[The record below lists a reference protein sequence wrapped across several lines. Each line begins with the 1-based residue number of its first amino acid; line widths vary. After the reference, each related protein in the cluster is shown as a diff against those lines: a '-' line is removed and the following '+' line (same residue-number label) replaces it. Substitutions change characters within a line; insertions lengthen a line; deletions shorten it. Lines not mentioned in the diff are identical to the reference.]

1 MNSDQFLRI
10 SRLIGEECVNS
21 LHEKKVIIVGMGAV
35 GSMCLEALA
44 RCGVGNF
51 ILIDFDEIGITN
63 INRQIIATWDTL
75 NKIKVE
81 VAKERVLS
89 INPACKVKALKSFFS
104 EDTANQLIENDCDL
118 VIDAID
124 SLNPKCSLLTYCY
137 KNNIPIISSMG
148 AALRREPSLVQSA
161 DLFDTYGCP
170 LAKLVRKRLRH
181 RDVRRGIDVIFSP
194 ELPRYEYKKPEEE
207 QHVDF
212 NEQILER
219 GRVRNVLG
227 SLPTLTGIFALNLA
241 HLALKKLIGE
251 DEFVGEPAFDSKEK
265 FKQYKKS
272 KEK

>member
-10 SRLIGEECVNS
+10 SRLIGNNNVNL
-21 LHEKKVIIVGMGAV
+21 LHDKKVIIVGMGAV
-35 GSMCLEALA
+35 GSMCLESLA
-44 RCGVGNF
+44 RCGVGSF
-51 ILIDFDEIGITN
+51 KLIDFDEIGVTN

-75 NKIKVE
+75 NKVKVD

-89 INPACKVKALKSFFS
+89 INPDCKVEAVKSFFS
-104 EDTANQLIENDCDL
+104 EETAESLIDKDADL

-124 SLNPKCSLLTYCY
+124 SLNPKCSLITYCY
-137 KNNIPIISSMG
+137 LNKINIISSMG
-148 AALRREPSLVQSA
+148 AALRREPSLVQCG

-170 LAKLVRKRLRH
+170 LAKLVRKRVRH
-181 RDVRRGIDVIFSP
+181 RGVDRGIKVVFSP

-207 QHVDF
+207 EHVDF

-241 HLALKKLIGE
+241 HLALKELLGE
-251 DEFVGEPAFDSKEK
+251 KEFTGEPAFNSKEK
-265 FKQYKKS
+265 FLQHKKS
-272 KEK
+272 KKN